1 VNQRQR
7 HTSRLEPGDTPVNLI
22 RHPAAGRRFSRSR
35 RAGFVRGRG
44 WTRGRP
50 VKLSI
55 LMPAYN
61 EGATIASAVESVLS
75 TDYPCEIELIVVD
88 DGSTDSTP
96 EQLDLIEDA
105 RAVVH
110 HHPCNLGKGAALH
123 TAAALATGS
132 HIVPFDADLE
142 YSPGDL
148 PLLLEPV
155 LRGQCDVV
163 YGTRLFGV
171 NTVYQSYR
179 HAAGNRALTL
189 AANLLFDAYLS
200 DMHTCLKLIPLKLFR
215 QLELRE
221 SGFGL
226 DTEITAK
233 ILRLGVRPFEVP
245 VTYHSRSHDHG
256 KKLTW
261 LDGVECL
268 QVLAR
273 VRFGRD
279 ERPSEQA
286 MPAAPEHV
294 DSIEPAPEPEAEEAT
309 RFHRDAAVG

>member
-1 VNQRQR
+1 
-7 HTSRLEPGDTPVNLI
+7 
-22 RHPAAGRRFSRSR
+22 
-35 RAGFVRGRG
+35 
-44 WTRGRP
+44 

-61 EGATIASAVESVLS
+61 EGATIAAAVESVLS
-75 TDYPCEIELIVVD
+75 TSYPCDIELIIVD
-88 DGSTDSTP
+88 DGSTDATP
-96 EQLDLIEDA
+96 DVLARMDDP

-110 HHPCNLGKGAALH
+110 EHPYNLGKGAALH
-123 TAAALATGS
+123 SAAALATGS

-148 PLLLEPV
+148 PLLLEPI
-155 LRGQCDVV
+155 LSGQCDVV

-200 DMHTCLKLIPLKLFR
+200 DMHTCLKLIPLQLFR
-215 QLELRE
+215 QLELKE

-245 VTYHSRSHDHG
+245 VTYHSRSHAHG

-261 LDGVECL
+261 HDGVECL

-279 ERPSEQA
+279 GAR
-286 MPAAPEHV
+286 AAPLPASSTPSEHV
-294 DSIEPAPEPEAEEAT
+294 DSIDPGPQPEGAA
-309 RFHRDAAVG
+309 RSRRRAAVG